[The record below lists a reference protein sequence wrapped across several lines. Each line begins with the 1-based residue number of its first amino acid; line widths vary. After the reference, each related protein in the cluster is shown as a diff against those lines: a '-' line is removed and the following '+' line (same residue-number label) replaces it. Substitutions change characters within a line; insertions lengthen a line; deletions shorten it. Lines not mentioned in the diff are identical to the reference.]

1 MVTQTTAG
9 MYTLGVPANV
19 TSFTFVMDAAGGGGG
34 VLVASGG
41 AGGTVSGT
49 STIPSSSIPTTIIAI
64 VRDTGGSGNAGT
76 EGAGGAGGG
85 GSAYTGGTATISVS
99 VSSASN
105 GGGSAGGA
113 ASTAGTPGSVSFIG
127 SGLPRRNE
135 PRGFN
140 ESIEDRSAHHQRSG
154 RLACAKERVPS
165 M

>member
-1 MVTQTTAG
+1 MVTKTTAG
-9 MYTLGVPANV
+9 MYTLAVLANV
-19 TSFTFVMDAAGGGGG
+19 TSLTFVMDAAGGGG

-49 STIPSSSIPTTIIAI
+49 ITIPSSSIPTTFNAI

-85 GSAYTGGTATISVS
+85 SAYTGGTATISVS
-99 VSSASN
+99 VSGASN

-113 ASTAGTPGSVSFIG
+113 ASTAGTPGSVSFMG
-127 SGLPRRNE
+127 AGLPWCNE

-140 ESIEDRSAHHQRSG
+140 ESIEGRSARLQWSG